1 MQVQSHASN
10 GGNCIGRQI
19 LLKNSKV
26 ICLWSLRWNKFNLL
40 LNGWGSIKNAV
51 SSLANKI
58 VLFQFLAH
66 CAQRWKKS
74 IFSCSLKPPE
84 IQLSGKHIDVLLF
97 QKKNKKKL
105 QNLYLFWF
113 YVVLNIVFLKETKI
127 HMENSVIFGRF
138 FLKKTN
144 C

>member
-1 MQVQSHASN
+1 MRVQSHASN

-26 ICLWSLRWNKFNLL
+26 ICWQSLRWNKFNLL
-40 LNGWGSIKNAV
+40 LNGWGSIKNTA

-66 CAQRWKKS
+66 CAQGGKRYFFMFSKTSRNTTFWKAHRCFG
-74 IFSCSLKPPE
+74 FS
-84 IQLSGKHIDVLLF
+84 
-97 QKKNKKKL
+97 KKKKKLL

-138 FLKKTN
+138 F
-144 C
+144 